1 LSRQQKALEG
11 QAAVTSGE
19 TPVTSGGK
27 PGTSGERLSWA
38 PLAVVAGVSV
48 TLAVLNS
55 TSALMEARAGGEVLD
70 ARAPWVYEFSSI
82 IFVIA
87 LTPLVARAVA
97 LFPPKRGRWLR
108 FVPGHIASAT
118 AFSLAHIAGMVALR
132 KLAFG
137 LSGET
142 YIFADADG
150 IWFPLLYE
158 WRKDVLTYA
167 AIAAFYQIW
176 RWLAPRAVNGQGEAF
191 EQDARIE
198 IRDGTRTIL
207 IEPGD
212 ISWLEA
218 AGNYVEIHAGGASH
232 LARGTLA
239 AFEQKLAGRGFVR
252 VHRSRVVNR
261 KRVAAFKPTP
271 SGDLE
276 ITLDDGRTIAGSR
289 RYRAGME
296 NA

>member
-1 LSRQQKALEG
+1 
-11 QAAVTSGE
+11 VITGE
-19 TPVTSGGK
+19 APGTSGGK
-27 PGTSGERLSWA
+27 SGTGGGPIPWA
-38 PLAVVAGVSV
+38 PVAIVAAVGVAV
-48 TLAVLNS
+48 AVLNA
-55 TSALMEARAGGEVLD
+55 TSGLMEARSRGEALD
-70 ARAPWVYEFSSI
+70 PRGPWVYEFSSVI
-82 IFVIA
+82 IIVA
-87 LTPLVARAVA
+87 LTPLIGRAA
-97 LFPPKRGRWLR
+97 AMFPPRRDGWFR
-108 FVPGHIASAT
+108 FLLGHVGAAT
-118 AFSLAHIAGMVALR
+118 AFSLLHIAGMVALR

-137 LSGET
+137 LSGES
-142 YIFADADG
+142 YVFADSDG

-158 WRKDVLTYA
+158 WRKDLLTYA
-167 AIAAFYQIW
+167 SIAVLYWSW
-176 RWLAPRAVNGQGEAF
+176 RWLLPLAF
-191 EQDARIE
+191 NKKIEVLQHDARIE

-212 ISWLEA
+212 IAWLEA

-252 VHRSRVVNR
+252 VHRSRLVNR

-296 NA
+296 SA